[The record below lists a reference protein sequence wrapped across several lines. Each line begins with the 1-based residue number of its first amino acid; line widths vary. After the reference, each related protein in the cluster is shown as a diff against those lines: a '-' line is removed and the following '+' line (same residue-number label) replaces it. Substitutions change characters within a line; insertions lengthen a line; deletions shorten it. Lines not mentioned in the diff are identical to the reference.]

1 MIDCLP
7 MGNNKRAIT
16 YCSKCVPA
24 FWIEVEFGSVGFCGE
39 GKLGE
44 PEEKPRGARR
54 ELTTNSIYI

>member
-1 MIDCLP
+1 

-44 PEEKPRGARR
+44 PGEKPHGARR
-54 ELTTNSIYI
+54 ESTTNSTYI